1 MLVVAVIK
9 KDAIFLLRG
18 EGDGHI
24 GSGLHV
30 EGLELHVGSVVEE
43 TEAGEIFTPL
53 PAENI
58 SVLQENLL

>member
-43 TEAGEIFTPL
+43 AEAGEIFTPL

-58 SVLQENLL
+58 SVLPENLS